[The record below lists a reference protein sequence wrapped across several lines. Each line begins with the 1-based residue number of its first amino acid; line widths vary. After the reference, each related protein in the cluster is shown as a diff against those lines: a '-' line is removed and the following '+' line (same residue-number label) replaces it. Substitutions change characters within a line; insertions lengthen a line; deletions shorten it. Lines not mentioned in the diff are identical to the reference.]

1 MKNGITYI
9 YYRTRFYRDENGKA
23 KCDESAIGKLDEATD
38 KLIPNRN
45 YAELFLTTELEAV
58 VLSKRIQSAGIRLDC
73 DYLVEELGLKLV
85 LQRIIPKEMAETLL
99 ALAYYMLAKGNV
111 LKRVFKNT
119 RE

>member
-9 YYRTRFYRDENGKA
+9 YYHTRFYRDENGKA

-73 DYLVEELGLKLV
+73 DNLVEELGLKLV
-85 LQRIIPKEMAETLL
+85 LHTFPKEMAETLL